1 MPALEC
7 SLGADCTKGP
17 DGGVWKTQDL
27 PFDQA
32 RELVADHVKFAHNPD
47 GASGAPAQQ
56 GPVMNSSGDHLNVNQ
71 GFMGG
76 NFDL

>member
-7 SLGADCTKGP
+7 SHGADCTKGP

-32 RELVADHVKFAHNPD
+32 RELVADHVKIAHNPD
-47 GASGAPAQQ
+47 GASGAQKR
-56 GPVMNSSGDHLNVNQ
+56 PVMSSGDHLNVN
-71 GFMGG
+71 
-76 NFDL
+76 